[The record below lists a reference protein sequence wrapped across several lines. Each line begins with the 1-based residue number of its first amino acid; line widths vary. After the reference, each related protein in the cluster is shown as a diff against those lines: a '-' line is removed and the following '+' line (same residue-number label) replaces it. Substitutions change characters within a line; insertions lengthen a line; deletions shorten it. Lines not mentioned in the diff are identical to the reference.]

1 MEFLLLKAQ
10 TTLPRN
16 VPRDE
21 KREEMAV
28 FTGYRLR
35 IPVGK
40 LVYSYHHPCNVRCIS
55 RLVISLLPMSYTSV
69 CKVQVSRRRMR
80 L

>member
-40 LVYSYHHPCNVRCIS
+40 LVYSYHHPCNFRCIS